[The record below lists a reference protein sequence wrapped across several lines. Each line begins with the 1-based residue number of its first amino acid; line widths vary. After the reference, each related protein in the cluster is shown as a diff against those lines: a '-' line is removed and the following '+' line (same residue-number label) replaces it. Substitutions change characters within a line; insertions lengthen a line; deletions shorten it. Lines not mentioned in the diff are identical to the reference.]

1 LTLVSESSET
11 SPEAIFRSRGR
22 PAKNYT
28 PQRRRISMHI
38 RAITDKG
45 FRKQLKKREKRIRAC
60 QKRY

>member
-11 SPEAIFRSRGR
+11 SPEAIFRSTGR
-22 PAKNYT
+22 PAKNCT